1 MDLVAS
7 RAGRLGR
14 ILLNRPQALNTL
26 TLPMVR
32 EFRRALD
39 EFGENDGVCAVLVA
53 GAGDRGLCAG
63 GDVRILYELE
73 AAQKRRFADF
83 WREEYQLNARIA
95 AFPKPYVAIMDGIV
109 MGGGVGISA
118 HGNRR
123 IVTERSRIAMPE
135 VGIGFFPDVG
145 ASWLLSRAG
154 AIGLYMALSAALV
167 TAADAIDAGL
177 ADLTIHSKDIERLN
191 EELSMIE
198 RAEDVDETLRRFARQ
213 PGSPALECCRRLLA
227 EATAHEEVAEVIAAF
242 AHEGSEFS
250 LRAAAEIGSKSP
262 TAQKVTRALLRRAAQ
277 APDLET
283 CLTNEFKAACGMLST
298 HDLYE
303 GIRAAIIDKDRR
315 PKWSPERL
323 DAVSIATVEDILAGD
338 ETPLPTFKK
347 WNSSPY
353 SRWKST

>member
-1 MDLVAS
+1 MDIIAS
-7 RAGRLGR
+7 REGRLGR

-32 EFRRALD
+32 DFRRALD
-39 EFGENDGVCAVLVA
+39 EFGNDDGIGAVLVT

-73 AAQKRRFADF
+73 PPQKRLFADF
-83 WREEYQLNARIA
+83 WREEYELNARIA
-95 AFPKPYVAIMDGIV
+95 SFPKPYVVVMEGIV

-145 ASWLLSRAG
+145 ASWLLSRAREVG
-154 AIGLYMALSAALV
+154 VYMALSATSVA
-167 TAADAIDAGL
+167 AADAIDAGL
-177 ADLTIHSKDIERLN
+177 ADLMIHSQDVEGLIGDLATIE
-191 EELSMIE
+191 
-198 RAEDVDETLRRFARQ
+198 APEDVDASLRRLAREAGCGRLSLHRQ
-213 PGSPALECCRRLLA
+213 LLA
-227 EATAHEEVAEVIAAF
+227 ETTAHGKVADIIAAF
-242 AHEGSEFS
+242 EREGSEFS
-250 LRAAAEIGSKSP
+250 LSAADEIRTKSP
-262 TAQKVTRALLRRAAQ
+262 TALKVTRALLRRATQ

-283 CLTNEFKAACGMLST
+283 CLTNEFKAACRMLET

-315 PKWSPERL
+315 PIWSPDRL
-323 DAVSIATVEDILAGD
+323 EAVSDEVVETILAGD
-338 ETPLPTFKK
+338 GAPPPAFKN
-347 WNSSPY
+347 WDSSPY
-353 SRWKST
+353 SRWEG

>member
-7 RAGRLGR
+7 REGRLGR

-39 EFGENDGVCAVLVA
+39 AFGSDESICAVLVT

-73 AAQKRRFADF
+73 ASQKRLFADF
-83 WREEYQLNARIA
+83 WREEYELNARIA
-95 AFPKPYVAIMDGIV
+95 SFPKPYVVVMDGIV
-109 MGGGVGISA
+109 MGGGVGISS

-145 ASWLLSRAG
+145 ATWLLSG
-154 AIGLYMALSAALV
+154 AREVGAYLALSGTSVA
-167 TAADAIDAGL
+167 AADAIEAGL
-177 ADLTIHSKDIERLN
+177 ADILIH
-191 EELSMIE
+191 
-198 RAEDVDETLRRFARQ
+198 AEDVKALIGRLATIGTAAEVDAALRRLARQ
-213 PGSPALECCRRLLA
+213 PGSGRLTLHRRLLA
-227 EATAHEEVAEVIAAF
+227 EAAAHEKVEDIIAAF
-242 AHEGSEFS
+242 EREGSEFS
-250 LRAAAEIGSKSP
+250 LQAADEIRAKSP
-262 TAQKVTRALLRRAAQ
+262 TALKVTWALLLRAAA

-283 CLTNEFKAACGMLST
+283 CLTNEFRAACRMLAT

-315 PKWSPERL
+315 PKWSPETL
-323 DAVSIATVEDILAGD
+323 GAVSTESVDAIIAGD
-338 ETPLPTFKK
+338 DTPRPMFKS
-347 WNSSPY
+347 WDSSPY
-353 SRWKST
+353 SRWQG

>member
-1 MDLVAS
+1 MDLIAS
-7 RAGRLGR
+7 RTGRLGR
-14 ILLNRPQALNTL
+14 ILLNRPHALNTL

-32 EFRRALD
+32 EFRHALD
-39 EFGENDGVCAVLVA
+39 EFGDDDGVGAVLVT
-53 GAGDRGLCAG
+53 GASDRGLCAG
-63 GDVRILYELE
+63 GDVRFLYELD
-73 AAQKRRFADF
+73 ASQKRLFADF
-83 WREEYQLNARIA
+83 WREEYELNARIA
-95 AFPKPYVAIMDGIV
+95 SFPKPYVVIMDGIV

-123 IVTERSRIAMPE
+123 IATERSRIAMPE

-154 AIGLYMALSAALV
+154 AVGLYMALSAASV

-177 ADLTIHSKDIERLN
+177 ADLMIHSRDIERMID
-191 EELSMIE
+191 ELSTIE
-198 RAEDVDETLRRFARQ
+198 RAENVDETLRRFARQ
-213 PGSPALECCRRLLA
+213 PGASALSSCRQLLA
-227 EATAHEEVAEVIAAF
+227 EAAAHEKVADVIAAF
-242 AHEGSEFS
+242 EREGSEFS
-250 LRAAAEIGSKSP
+250 LRAAAEIRSKSP
-262 TAQKVTRALLRRAAQ
+262 TGLKVTRVLLQRAMR

-283 CLTNEFKAACGMLST
+283 CLTNEFKAACRMLET

-323 DAVSIATVEDILAGD
+323 DAVSDEAVEDILAGD
-338 ETPLPTFKK
+338 GTPPPMFKN

-353 SRWKST
+353 SRWEN

>member
-1 MDLVAS
+1 MDVIAS
-7 RAGRLGR
+7 REGRLGR
-14 ILLNRPQALNTL
+14 ILLSRPQALNTL

-32 EFRRALD
+32 AFRQALD
-39 EFGENDGVCAVLVA
+39 EFGDDDGVSAVLVT

-83 WREEYQLNARIA
+83 WREEYELNARIA
-95 AFPKPYVAIMDGIV
+95 SFPKPYVAIMDGIV

-145 ASWLLSRAG
+145 ASWLLARTG
-154 AIGLYMALSAALV
+154 AIGLYMALSAASV

-177 ADLTIHSKDIERLN
+177 ADLTIRSQDIERLT
-191 EELSMIE
+191 EKLSTIE
-198 RAEDVDETLRRFARQ
+198 RAADVDETLRRFSCQ
-213 PGSPALECCRRLLA
+213 PGVSTLSSFRRLLA
-227 EATAHEEVAEVIAAF
+227 EATAHEKIADVIAAF
-242 AHEGSEFS
+242 SHEGSEFS

-262 TAQKVTRALLRRAAQ
+262 TALKVTRALLQRARQ
-277 APDLET
+277 APNLET
-283 CLTNEFKAACGMLST
+283 CLTNEFKAACRMLET

-315 PKWSPERL
+315 PKWSPDRL
-323 DAVSIATVEDILAGD
+323 DAVSDETIEDILAGD
-338 ETPLPTFKK
+338 DTPPPMFKN

-353 SRWKST
+353 SPWEI

>member
-1 MDLVAS
+1 MELIAS
-7 RAGRLGR
+7 REGRLGR

-39 EFGENDGVCAVLVA
+39 EFGDDDGVCAVLVA

-95 AFPKPYVAIMDGIV
+95 SFPKPYVVIMDGIV
-109 MGGGVGISA
+109 MGGGVGISS

-123 IVTERSRIAMPE
+123 VVTERSRIAMPE

-154 AIGLYMALSAALV
+154 AIGLYMALSAASV

-177 ADLTIHSKDIERLN
+177 ADLMIQSEDIERLIK
-191 EELSMIE
+191 EFSTIK
-198 RAEDVDETLRRFARQ
+198 RAEDVDAALRRLARQ
-213 PGSPALECCRRLLA
+213 SDHGPLSQHKRLLA
-227 EATAHEEVAEVIAAF
+227 EAAAYEQVADVIAGF
-242 AHEGSEFS
+242 TREGSEFS
-250 LRAAAEIGSKSP
+250 LGAAEDIRSKSP
-262 TAQKVTRALLRRAAQ
+262 TALKVTRALLQRAAQ

-283 CLTNEFKAACGMLST
+283 CLTNEFKAACRMLAT

-315 PKWSPERL
+315 PKWSPDRL
-323 DAVSIATVEDILAGD
+323 DAVSAEAVEDILAGD
-338 ETPLPTFKK
+338 DTPPPMFKY

-353 SRWKST
+353 SLWES

>member
-1 MDLVAS
+1 MNLIAW
-7 RAGRLGR
+7 REGRLGR

-32 EFRRALD
+32 EFRQALD
-39 EFGENDGVCAVLVA
+39 GFGDDDGVCAALVT

-73 AAQKRRFADF
+73 TSQKRLFADF
-83 WREEYQLNARIA
+83 WREEYELNARIA
-95 AFPKPYVAIMDGIV
+95 SFPKPYVVIMDGIV

-123 IVTERSRIAMPE
+123 VVTERSRIAMPE

-154 AIGLYMALSAALV
+154 EIGVYMALSAASV
-167 TAADAIDAGL
+167 TAADAIDASL
-177 ADLTIHSKDIERLN
+177 ADLMIHSEDIERLIQ
-191 EELSMIE
+191 ELSTIE
-198 RAEDVDETLRRFARQ
+198 RLADVDAALRRLARR
-213 PGSPALECCRRLLA
+213 PDHGPLSPHRRLLA
-227 EATAHEEVAEVIAAF
+227 EATMHEKVAEVITVF
-242 AHEGSEFS
+242 AREGSEFS
-250 LRAAAEIGSKSP
+250 RRVTAEIRSKSP
-262 TAQKVTRALLRRAAQ
+262 TALKVTRALLQRATR
-277 APDLET
+277 APDIKT
-283 CLTNEFKAACGMLST
+283 CLTNEFKAACRMLGA

-315 PKWSPERL
+315 PKWSPDRL
-323 DAVSIATVEDILAGD
+323 DAVSDEAVEDILAGD
-338 ETPLPTFKK
+338 ATPPPTFKS

-353 SRWKST
+353 SPWES

>member
-1 MDLVAS
+1 MDLIAS
-7 RAGRLGR
+7 RENRLGH
-14 ILLNRPQALNTL
+14 IVLNRPQALNTL

-32 EFRRALD
+32 SFRRALD
-39 EFGENDGVCAVLVA
+39 AFGEDDGVCAVLVT

-73 AAQKRRFADF
+73 RTQKRLFADF
-83 WREEYQLNARIA
+83 WREEYELNARIA
-95 AFPKPYVAIMDGIV
+95 SFPKPYVALMDGIV

-118 HGNRR
+118 HGDRR
-123 IVTERSRIAMPE
+123 VVTERSRIAMPE

-154 AIGLYMALSAALV
+154 AVGLYMALSGVSV

-177 ADLTIHSKDIERLN
+177 ADLMIPSQDIERLIGD
-191 EELSMIE
+191 LQAIDV
-198 RAEDVDETLRRFARQ
+198 AEDVDVALRRLARQ
-213 PGSPALECCRRLLA
+213 PDDGQLSKHRRLLA
-227 EATAHEEVAEVIAAF
+227 EATAHEKVADAIAALTR
-242 AHEGSEFS
+242 EGSEFS
-250 LRAAAEIGSKSP
+250 LRAAADIGSRSP
-262 TAQKVTRALLRRAAQ
+262 TALKVTRALLGRAMR

-283 CLTNEFKAACGMLST
+283 CLTNEFKAACGMLET

-315 PKWSPERL
+315 PKWSPDRL
-323 DAVSIATVEDILAGD
+323 EVVSDESIENILAGD
-338 ETPLPTFKK
+338 GTPPPAFKS

-353 SRWKST
+353 SRWEN

>member
-7 RAGRLGR
+7 REGRLGR

-39 EFGENDGVCAVLVA
+39 AFGSDESICAVLVT

-73 AAQKRRFADF
+73 ASQKRLFADF
-83 WREEYQLNARIA
+83 WREEYELNARIA
-95 AFPKPYVAIMDGIV
+95 SFPKPYVVVMEGIV

-145 ASWLLSRAG
+145 ATWLLSG
-154 AIGLYMALSAALV
+154 AREVGAYLALSATSVA
-167 TAADAIDAGL
+167 AADAIEAGL
-177 ADLTIHSKDIERLN
+177 ADILIH
-191 EELSMIE
+191 
-198 RAEDVDETLRRFARQ
+198 AEDVEALIGSLATIGIPQDVDVALRGLARH
-213 PGSPALECCRRLLA
+213 PGSGRLSLHRRLLA
-227 EATAHEEVAEVIAAF
+227 ETIAHEKVEDIIAAF
-242 AHEGSEFS
+242 EHEGSEFS
-250 LRAAAEIGSKSP
+250 LQAADEIRAKSP
-262 TAQKVTRALLRRAAQ
+262 TALKVTRALLLRAA
-277 APDLET
+277 AARDLET
-283 CLTNEFKAACGMLST
+283 CLTNEFRAACRMLAT

-303 GIRAAIIDKDRR
+303 GIRAAIVDKDRR
-315 PKWSPERL
+315 PKWSPDTL
-323 DAVSIATVEDILAGD
+323 DAVDATTVEAIIAGD
-338 ETPLPTFKK
+338 DTPRPRFKS
-347 WNSSPY
+347 WDSSPY
-353 SRWKST
+353 SRWQG

>member
-1 MDLVAS
+1 MDLIAS

-14 ILLNRPQALNTL
+14 ILLNRPRALNTL

-39 EFGENDGVCAVLVA
+39 EFGNDDGVGAVLVT

-63 GDVRILYELE
+63 GDVRILYELD
-73 AAQKRRFADF
+73 ASQKRLFADF
-83 WREEYQLNARIA
+83 WREEYELNARIA

-118 HGNRR
+118 HGDRR

-154 AIGLYMALSAALV
+154 AVGLYMALSAASV

-177 ADLTIHSKDIERLN
+177 ADLMIDSRDIERLIK
-191 EELSMIE
+191 ELSTIE

-213 PGSPALECCRRLLA
+213 PGGAELSSCRRALA
-227 EATAHEEVAEVIAAF
+227 EATAHEKVADMIAAF
-242 AHEGSEFS
+242 AREGSEFS
-250 LRAAAEIGSKSP
+250 LRAAAEISAKSP
-262 TAQKVTRALLRRAAQ
+262 TALKVTRALLQRAMRAE
-277 APDLET
+277 DLET
-283 CLTNEFKAACGMLST
+283 CLINEFKAACRMLET

-315 PKWSPERL
+315 PKWSPTRL
-323 DAVSIATVEDILAGD
+323 DAVSDEAVEHILAGD
-338 ETPLPTFKK
+338 DTPLPTFKK

-353 SRWKST
+353 SRWES

>member
-1 MDLVAS
+1 MDLIAS
-7 RAGRLGR
+7 REGRLGR

-32 EFRRALD
+32 AFRRALD
-39 EFGENDGVCAVLVA
+39 EFGGDHGVCAVLVT

-73 AAQKRRFADF
+73 AAQKHRFADF
-83 WREEYQLNARIA
+83 WREEYELNARIA
-95 AFPKPYVAIMDGIV
+95 SFPKPYVAIMDGIV

-123 IVTERSRIAMPE
+123 VTTERSRIAMPE

-154 AIGLYMALSAALV
+154 EVGLYMALSGTSV

-177 ADLTIHSKDIERLN
+177 ADLMIHSQDMPRLIDDLESIEV
-191 EELSMIE
+191 
-198 RAEDVDETLRRFARQ
+198 AEDVDAALRRLARQ
-213 PGSPALECCRRLLA
+213 PDDGPLSRRRRLLA
-227 EATAHEEVAEVIAAF
+227 EATVHEKVGEVIAAF
-242 AHEGSEFS
+242 AREGSEFS
-250 LRAAAEIGSKSP
+250 LRAAAEIKSKSP
-262 TAQKVTRALLRRAAQ
+262 TALKVTRALLQRATR

-283 CLTNEFKAACGMLST
+283 CLTNEFKAACRMLQT

-303 GIRAAIIDKDRR
+303 GVRAAIIDKDRR
-315 PKWSPERL
+315 PKWSPDRL
-323 DAVSIATVEDILAGD
+323 DAVSDDTVEAILAGD
-338 ETPLPTFKK
+338 ETPPPTFKT

-353 SRWKST
+353 SRWES

>member
-1 MDLVAS
+1 MNLIAS
-7 RAGRLGR
+7 REGRLGR

-32 EFRRALD
+32 AFRQALD
-39 EFGENDGVCAVLVA
+39 EFGDDDGVRAVLVT

-73 AAQKRRFADF
+73 AAQKRRFVDF

-95 AFPKPYVAIMDGIV
+95 SFPKPYVAIMDGIV

-123 IVTERSRIAMPE
+123 VVTERSRIAMPE
-135 VGIGFFPDVG
+135 VDIGFFPDVG

-154 AIGLYMALSAALV
+154 AIGRYMALSAASV
-167 TAADAIDAGL
+167 TAADAIAAGL
-177 ADLTIHSKDIERLN
+177 ADLMIDSQDIERMI
-191 EELSMIE
+191 EELSTIA
-198 RAEDVDETLRRFARQ
+198 RAEDVDAVLRRLARRPDDGQ
-213 PGSPALECCRRLLA
+213 LSPRKRLLA
-227 EATAHEEVAEVIAAF
+227 EATAHEKIADVIAAF
-242 AHEGSEFS
+242 AREGSEFT

-262 TAQKVTRALLRRAAQ
+262 TALKVTHALLRRAAQ
-277 APDLET
+277 APDVET
-283 CLTNEFKAACGMLST
+283 CLTNEFRAACRMLET

-315 PKWSPERL
+315 PTWSPNRL
-323 DAVSIATVEDILAGD
+323 DEVSDQTIEDILAGD
-338 ETPLPTFKK
+338 DTPPPMFKN

-353 SRWKST
+353 SPWES

>member
-1 MDLVAS
+1 MDLIAS
-7 RAGRLGR
+7 REGRLGR

-39 EFGENDGVCAVLVA
+39 TFGDDAGVNAVLVT

-63 GDVRILYELE
+63 GDVRFLYELD
-73 AAQKRRFADF
+73 ASQKRLFADF
-83 WREEYQLNARIA
+83 WREEYELNARIA
-95 AFPKPYVAIMDGIV
+95 SFPKPYVVIMDGIV

-123 IVTERSRIAMPE
+123 IATERSRIAMPE

-154 AIGLYMALSAALV
+154 AVGLHMALSGTSA
-167 TAADAIDAGL
+167 TADDAMDAGL
-177 ADLTIHSKDIERLN
+177 ADLMIHSRDVERLI
-191 EELSMIE
+191 EELSTIE
-198 RAEDVDETLRRFARQ
+198 RGDDVDAALRRLARRPDDGQ
-213 PGSPALECCRRLLA
+213 LSQHRRLLA
-227 EATAHEEVAEVIAAF
+227 EATAHEKVVDMIAAF
-242 AHEGSEFS
+242 EREGSEFS
-250 LRAAAEIGSKSP
+250 LRAAAEIRSKSP
-262 TAQKVTRALLRRAAQ
+262 TGLKVTRVLLQRAMR

-283 CLTNEFKAACGMLST
+283 CLTNEFKAACRMLET

-315 PKWSPERL
+315 PKWSPDRL
-323 DAVSIATVEDILAGD
+323 DAVSDEAVEDILAGD
-338 ETPLPTFKK
+338 GTPPPMFKN

-353 SRWKST
+353 SRWEN

>member
-1 MDLVAS
+1 MDLIAS
-7 RAGRLGR
+7 REGRLGR

-39 EFGENDGVCAVLVA
+39 DFGTDPGVTAVLVT

-73 AAQKRRFADF
+73 PLHKRLFADF
-83 WREEYQLNARIA
+83 WREEYELNARIA
-95 AFPKPYVAIMDGIV
+95 SFPKPYVVIMDGVV

-123 IVTERSRIAMPE
+123 VVTERSRVAMPE

-145 ASWLLSRAG
+145 ATWLLSRAREIG
-154 AIGLYMALSAALV
+154 AYLSLSATSVA
-167 TAADAIDAGL
+167 AADAIEAGL
-177 ADLTIHSKDIERLN
+177 ADVLIHAEDVEPLVGRLSTIGA
-191 EELSMIE
+191 
-198 RAEDVDETLRRFARQ
+198 AEDVDVALRRLARH
-213 PGSPALECCRRLLA
+213 PGSGRLSLHRRLLS
-227 EATAHEEVAEVIAAF
+227 ETTAHDQVDDIIAAF
-242 AHEGSEFS
+242 EREGSEFS
-250 LRAAAEIGSKSP
+250 LRAAQDISAKSP
-262 TAQKVTRALLRRAAQ
+262 TALKVTHALLLRAVA

-283 CLTNEFKAACGMLST
+283 CLTNEFRAACRMLGT

-315 PKWSPERL
+315 PKWSPDRL
-323 DAVSIATVEDILAGD
+323 DAVSDQTVEDILAGD
-338 ETPLPTFKK
+338 DTPLPAFKRRE
-347 WNSSPY
+347 SIPY
-353 SRWKST
+353 CTWRG

>member
-1 MDLVAS
+1 MDLIAS
-7 RAGRLGR
+7 REGCLGR

-32 EFRRALD
+32 DFRRALD
-39 EFGENDGVCAVLVA
+39 EFGNDDGISAVLVT

-73 AAQKRRFADF
+73 ASRKRLFADF
-83 WREEYQLNARIA
+83 WREEYELNARIA
-95 AFPKPYVAIMDGIV
+95 SFPKPYVVVMDGIV

-123 IVTERSRIAMPE
+123 IVSERSRIAMPE
-135 VGIGFFPDVG
+135 VSIGFFPDVG

-154 AIGLYMALSAALV
+154 EVGAYMALSATSV

-177 ADLTIHSKDIERLN
+177 ADLMIHSQDVAGLIGDLATIE
-191 EELSMIE
+191 
-198 RAEDVDETLRRFARQ
+198 APEDVDASLRRLARG
-213 PGSPALECCRRLLA
+213 PVHGRLSLHRGLLA
-227 EATAHEEVAEVIAAF
+227 ETTAHEKVADIIAAF
-242 AHEGSEFS
+242 EREGSEFS
-250 LRAAAEIGSKSP
+250 LSAADEIRTKSP
-262 TAQKVTRALLRRAAQ
+262 TALKVTRALLLRGAE
-277 APDLET
+277 APDIES
-283 CLTNEFKAACGMLST
+283 CLTNEFNGACRMLET

-323 DAVSIATVEDILAGD
+323 DAVSDEAVETILAGD
-338 ETPLPTFKK
+338 GTPPPAFKN
-347 WNSSPY
+347 WDSSPY
-353 SRWKST
+353 SRWEG

>member
-1 MDLVAS
+1 MDLIAS
-7 RAGRLGR
+7 RAGRLGC
-14 ILLNRPQALNTL
+14 ILLDRPQALNTL

-39 EFGENDGVCAVLVA
+39 EFGNDDGVGAVLVM

-73 AAQKRRFADF
+73 VSQKRCFADF
-83 WREEYQLNARIA
+83 WREEYELNARIA
-95 AFPKPYVAIMDGIV
+95 AFPKPYVVIMDGIV

-154 AIGLYMALSAALV
+154 AVGLYMALSAASV

-177 ADLTIHSKDIERLN
+177 ADLMIDSRDIERLIK
-191 EELSMIE
+191 ELSTIE

-213 PGSPALECCRRLLA
+213 PGGSELSSCRRALA
-227 EATAHEEVAEVIAAF
+227 EATAHEKVADMIAAF
-242 AHEGSEFS
+242 AREGSEFS
-250 LRAAAEIGSKSP
+250 LRAAEDIRSKSP
-262 TAQKVTRALLRRAAQ
+262 TALKVTRALLQRAMRAD
-277 APDLET
+277 ALET
-283 CLTNEFKAACGMLST
+283 SLTNEFKAACRMLGT

-323 DAVSIATVEDILAGD
+323 DAVSDEAVEDILAGD
-338 ETPLPTFKK
+338 ATPLPTFKK

-353 SRWKST
+353 SHWES

>member
-7 RAGRLGR
+7 RENRLGR

-32 EFRRALD
+32 EFRQALD

-73 AAQKRRFADF
+73 VAQKRRFADF
-83 WREEYQLNARIA
+83 WREEYELNARIA
-95 AFPKPYVAIMDGIV
+95 SFPKPYVVVMDGIV

-123 IVTERSRIAMPE
+123 IATERSRIAMPE

-145 ASWLLSRAG
+145 ASRLLSRAG
-154 AIGLYMALSAALV
+154 AFGLYMALSAASV
-167 TAADAIDAGL
+167 TAADAIDASL
-177 ADLTIHSKDIERLN
+177 VDLMIHAKDIERLV
-191 EELSMIE
+191 EELSTIE
-198 RAEDVDETLRRFARQ
+198 AAEDVDAVLRRLARR
-213 PGSPALECCRRLLA
+213 PGAGRLAPHKRLLA

-242 AHEGSEFS
+242 AREGSEFS
-250 LRAAAEIGSKSP
+250 LRAAADIGSKSP
-262 TAQKVTRALLRRAAQ
+262 TALKVTRALLQRAARN
-277 APDLET
+277 PDLET
-283 CLTNEFKAACGMLST
+283 CLTNEFKAACGMLAT

-315 PKWSPERL
+315 PKWSPDRL
-323 DAVSIATVEDILAGD
+323 DAVSDKTVDDILAGD
-338 ETPLPTFKK
+338 EALLPQFKN

-353 SRWKST
+353 SRWKS

>member
-1 MDLVAS
+1 MDIIAS
-7 RAGRLGR
+7 RENRLGR
-14 ILLNRPQALNTL
+14 IVLNRPQALNTL

-32 EFRRALD
+32 AFRRALD
-39 EFGENDGVCAVLVA
+39 EFGEHDGVCAVLVT

-83 WREEYQLNARIA
+83 WREEYELNARIA
-95 AFPKPYVAIMDGIV
+95 SFPKPYVVIMDGIV
-109 MGGGVGISA
+109 MGGGVGVSA

-154 AIGLYMALSAALV
+154 EVGLYMALSAASV

-177 ADLTIHSKDIERLN
+177 ADLMIHSQDIERLIG
-191 EELSMIE
+191 ELKLIDV
-198 RAEDVDETLRRFARQ
+198 AENVDAALRRLARRPDEGQ
-213 PGSPALECCRRLLA
+213 LSQHRRLLA
-227 EATAHEEVAEVIAAF
+227 EATAYEKVADVIAAL
-242 AHEGSEFS
+242 AREGSEFS
-250 LRAAAEIGSKSP
+250 LRAAADIGSKSP
-262 TAQKVTRALLRRAAQ
+262 TALKVTRALLGRAMR

-283 CLTNEFKAACGMLST
+283 CLANEFKAACRMLET

-303 GIRAAIIDKDRR
+303 GVRAAIIDKDRR
-315 PKWSPERL
+315 PKWSPDRL
-323 DAVSIATVEDILAGD
+323 DAVSDETVEDILAGD
-338 ETPLPTFKK
+338 ETLPPMFKN

-353 SRWKST
+353 SRWKS

>member
-1 MDLVAS
+1 MDIIAS
-7 RAGRLGR
+7 REGRLGR

-39 EFGENDGVCAVLVA
+39 AFGDDDGVCAALVA

-73 AAQKRRFADF
+73 ASQKRLFADF
-83 WREEYQLNARIA
+83 WREEYELNARIA
-95 AFPKPYVAIMDGIV
+95 SFPKPYVVIMDGIV

-123 IVTERSRIAMPE
+123 VVTERSRIAMPE

-145 ASWLLSRAG
+145 ASRLLSRAG
-154 AIGLYMALSAALV
+154 EIGLYIALSAMPV

-177 ADLTIHSKDIERLN
+177 ADLMIHSQDVERLIGELSTIER
-191 EELSMIE
+191 S
-198 RAEDVDETLRRFARQ
+198 EDVDAALRRLARQ
-213 PGSPALECCRRLLA
+213 PGRGQLSSHRRGLA
-227 EATAHEEVAEVIAAF
+227 EAAAHEKVVDMIAAF
-242 AHEGSEFS
+242 AREGSEFA
-250 LRAAAEIGSKSP
+250 LRAAAEISSKSP
-262 TAQKVTRALLRRAAQ
+262 MALKVTRALLQRAAQ

-283 CLTNEFKAACGMLST
+283 CLTNEFKAACRMLAT

-315 PKWSPERL
+315 PKWSPDRL
-323 DAVSIATVEDILAGD
+323 DAVSDDAVEDILAGD
-338 ETPLPTFKK
+338 GTPLPTFKN

-353 SRWKST
+353 SRWES

>member
-7 RAGRLGR
+7 REGRLGR

-32 EFRRALD
+32 DFRRALD
-39 EFGENDGVCAVLVA
+39 EFGDDDGVSAALVT

-63 GDVRILYELE
+63 GDVRILYELG
-73 AAQKRRFADF
+73 ASQKRLFADF
-83 WREEYQLNARIA
+83 WREEYELNARIA
-95 AFPKPYVAIMDGIV
+95 SFPKPYVVIMDGIV

-154 AIGLYMALSAALV
+154 AVGLYMALSAASV
-167 TAADAIDAGL
+167 TAADAIDSGL
-177 ADLTIHSKDIERLN
+177 ADLMIHSRDIEGLI
-191 EELSMIE
+191 EELSTIE
-198 RAEDVDETLRRFARQ
+198 RAEDVDAALRR
-213 PGSPALECCRRLLA
+213 LERPRDGGPLSQQSRSLA
-227 EATAHEEVAEVIAAF
+227 EASAHENVADVIAAL
-242 AHEGSEFS
+242 AREESVFS
-250 LRAAAEIGSKSP
+250 LRAAEEITSKSP
-262 TAQKVTRALLRRAAQ
+262 TALTVTRALLRRAAQ

-283 CLTNEFKAACGMLST
+283 CLTNEFKAACRMLET

-315 PKWSPERL
+315 PKWSPDKLE
-323 DAVSIATVEDILAGD
+323 AVSDETVDDILAGD
-338 ETPLPTFKK
+338 GTPL
-347 WNSSPY
+347 Y
-353 SRWKST
+353 SRWEN

>member
-1 MDLVAS
+1 MDLIAS

-26 TLPMVR
+26 TLAMVR

-39 EFGENDGVCAVLVA
+39 EFGDDDGVSAVLVT
-53 GAGDRGLCAG
+53 GTGDRGLCAG

-73 AAQKRRFADF
+73 TSQKRLFADF
-83 WREEYQLNARIA
+83 WREEYELNARIA
-95 AFPKPYVAIMDGIV
+95 SFPKPYVVIMDGIV

-154 AIGLYMALSAALV
+154 AVGLYMALSAAPV
-167 TAADAIDAGL
+167 TAAEAIDADL
-177 ADLTIHSKDIERLN
+177 ADLMIHSRDIERL
-191 EELSMIE
+191 IE
-198 RAEDVDETLRRFARQ
+198 DLETIEVVEDVDAALRRHVRRPDEGQLATH
-213 PGSPALECCRRLLA
+213 SRLLA
-227 EATAHEEVAEVIAAF
+227 EATAHEKVADMIAAF
-242 AHEGSEFS
+242 AREESEFS

-262 TAQKVTRALLRRAAQ
+262 TALKVTRALLQRAVQ
-277 APDLET
+277 APDLEP
-283 CLTNEFKAACGMLST
+283 CLINEFKAACRMLET

-303 GIRAAIIDKDRR
+303 GIRAAIINKDRR
-315 PKWSPERL
+315 PKWSPDRL
-323 DAVSIATVEDILAGD
+323 DAVSDETVEDILAGD
-338 ETPLPTFKK
+338 ETPLPTFKN

-353 SRWKST
+353 SRWES

>member
-1 MDLVAS
+1 MDLIAS

-39 EFGENDGVCAVLVA
+39 QFGADDGVSAALVT

-63 GDVRILYELE
+63 GDVRFLYELD
-73 AAQKRRFADF
+73 ASQKRLFADF
-83 WREEYQLNARIA
+83 WREEYELNARIA
-95 AFPKPYVAIMDGIV
+95 SFPKPYVVIMDGIV

-123 IVTERSRIAMPE
+123 ITTERSRIAMPE

-154 AIGLYMALSAALV
+154 AVGLYMALSAASV
-167 TAADAIDAGL
+167 TAADVIDAGL
-177 ADLTIHSKDIERLN
+177 ADLMIHSRDIERLI
-191 EELSMIE
+191 EELSTIE
-198 RAEDVDETLRRFARQ
+198 RAEDVDRTLRRFARQ
-213 PGSPALECCRRLLA
+213 PGASMLSSCRRSLA
-227 EATAHEEVAEVIAAF
+227 EGAAHETVADVIAAF
-242 AHEGSEFS
+242 AREGSEFS
-250 LRAAAEIGSKSP
+250 LRAAEEIRSKSP
-262 TAQKVTRALLRRAAQ
+262 TALKVTRALLQRAAR

-283 CLTNEFKAACGMLST
+283 CLTNEFKAACRMLET

-315 PKWSPERL
+315 PKWSPDRL
-323 DAVSIATVEDILAGD
+323 DAVSDEAVEDILAGD
-338 ETPLPTFKK
+338 GTPPPTFKN

-353 SRWKST
+353 SRWES